1 MDFLISVFKI
11 LDLQMTRPEPYG
23 WFHLMWLGLTVVG
36 TLLLCKWVGKGKGEE
51 KGGLVRRIVL
61 ITAVICA
68 LLEVYKQIVFTFELK
83 DGAFVCDFQ
92 WYAFP
97 FQFCSMPMLAGVLT
111 AFFRKGRVHRGLMA
125 FLASYAIFAGFIVML
140 MPTTVFVGTIGVNIE
155 TMFCHAS
162 MIPIGVMLLHSG
174 YVRADNRAVFKA
186 MPVFGVAVAMACIMN
201 EIAHASGLLA
211 TEEFNMF
218 YVSPY
223 CEPSLPVYSSVQAV
237 VPYPL
242 SLIIY
247 VIGFTLAAY
256 IMVLIYMICN
266 RIATRKKTGPT
277 AE

>member
-23 WFHLMWLGLTVVG
+23 WFHIMWLALTVVG
-36 TLLLCKWVGKGKGEE
+36 TVLLCKWVGKGKGEE
-51 KGGLVRRIVL
+51 KGALVRRIVL
-61 ITAVICA
+61 VTAVICA
-68 LLEVYKQIVFTFELK
+68 LLELYKQIVFTFELK
-83 DGAFVCDFQ
+83 DGTLTGDYQ

-111 AFFRKGRVHRGLMA
+111 GFFKRGRVHRGLMA
-125 FLASYAIFAGFIVML
+125 FLASYSIFAGFIVML
-140 MPTTVFVGTIGVNIE
+140 MPTTVFVGAIGVNIE

-162 MIPIGVMLLHSG
+162 MIPVGVMLLHSG
-174 YVRADNRAVFKA
+174 YVAPDHSAVFKA
-186 MPVFGVAVAMACIMN
+186 MPVFGTAVALACIMN

-223 CEPSLPVYSSVQAV
+223 CAPSLPVYSSVQAV

-247 VIGFTLAAY
+247 VVGFSLAAY
-256 IMVLIYMICN
+256 IMVLIYMVCH
-266 RIATRKKTGPT
+266 RIAKRVKAKRTV
-277 AE
+277 